1 MSIVYYFLWRAAKS
15 NGIWCITVAN
25 FSKRAGVVHDKE
37 LRDQNVSFTGWCGWG
52 AVTNRREAWRAS
64 EVRVLRGWH
73 VREKGSS
80 CPGFAGLGVFIYNG
94 WNWLCM
100 THHWQI
106 HSLLWIRLIN
116 SFTLPSGKPLLTT
129 INHFNPINQQQIK
142 YNINNNMM
150 M

>member
-1 MSIVYYFLWRAAKS
+1 LSIVYYFLWRAAKS

-73 VREKGSS
+73 VREKGIQLSRFCWIRCFYLWWMELAMYDSS
-80 CPGFAGLGVFIYNG
+80 LTDTFSLMDKVNKFIYLAK
-94 WNWLCM
+94 W
-100 THHWQI
+100 
-106 HSLLWIRLIN
+106 
-116 SFTLPSGKPLLTT
+116 KT
-129 INHFNPINQQQIK
+129 IANYH
-142 YNINNNMM
+142 
-150 M
+150 